1 MSFFDSLLDRIRAMF
16 EPTRAPEM
24 AASNR
29 LGASSIG
36 ELAGALDELP
46 NGEVGWIGFDDYGR
60 LFAAKD
66 VRLSEGDGA
75 VGAALAEF
83 AADHRC
89 TARRESAEQ
98 RIYFSKRAYG

>member
-16 EPTRAPEM
+16 ETTRAPEM

-29 LGASSIG
+29 LGASSVG

-46 NGEVGWIGFDDYGR
+46 NGEQGWIGFDHYGR
-60 LFAAKD
+60 LFATKD
-66 VRLSEGDGA
+66 VGPSEGDGA
-75 VGAALAEF
+75 AGSALAEF

-89 TARRESAEQ
+89 APRRESAEQ
-98 RIYFSKRAYG
+98 RIYFSKRGYG

>member
-16 EPTRAPEM
+16 ETTRAPEM

-36 ELAGALDELP
+36 ELAGALDELR
-46 NGEVGWIGFDDYGR
+46 NGELGWVSFDDYGR

-66 VRLSEGDGA
+66 GGQSEGEGVA
-75 VGAALAEF
+75 GSALAEF

-89 TARRESAEQ
+89 AARRESAEQ

>member
-16 EPTRAPEM
+16 ETTRAPEI

-29 LGASSIG
+29 LGTSSVG

-46 NGEVGWIGFDDYGR
+46 DGEQGWIGFDDYGR
-60 LFAAKD
+60 LFATKD
-66 VRLSEGDGA
+66 VGPSEGDGA
-75 VGAALAEF
+75 ADSALAEF

-89 TARRESAEQ
+89 AARRESAEQ
-98 RIYFSKRAYG
+98 RIYFSKRAFG

>member
-16 EPTRAPEM
+16 ETTRAPEM

-29 LGASSIG
+29 LGASSVG

-46 NGEVGWIGFDDYGR
+46 NGEQGWIGFDDYGR
-60 LFAAKD
+60 LFATKD
-66 VRLSEGDGA
+66 VGPSEGDGA
-75 VGAALAEF
+75 AGSALAEF

-89 TARRESAEQ
+89 APRRESAEQ
-98 RIYFSKRAYG
+98 RIYFSKRGYG